1 VKVTHGSRDKE
12 TAEDLRG
19 LSQYLHA
26 SSGPLPDTE
35 PQLLSIGATVK
46 GPKSLTLPKR
56 R

>member
-12 TAEDLRG
+12 TAEDFRG

-26 SSGPLPDTE
+26 NAGPLPDTE
-35 PQLLSIGATVK
+35 PQLLYVGAIAK
-46 GPKSLTLPKR
+46 QPNCLTLPKR